1 MVGTEGARTGK
12 NGQETNRNTLQI
24 KNEMFDFEFI
34 CNCKIGKDFS
44 VCCKKGMEKNGISID
59 GRHISRNN
67 S

>member
-24 KNEMFDFEFI
+24 KNKMFAFEFI
-34 CNCKIGKDFS
+34 YNFKIVEDFL
-44 VCCKKGMEKNGISID
+44 VCCKKGMEKNGTTID